1 MYSIWNKQN
10 QTWLLL
16 VCTYSPAMHCQRWR
30 RFIEPGKTRTE
41 GQSICSIIHLMLRK
55 STEQLSQKAQGH
67 VHSGPWWARITFN
80 KVCRSFSNC
89 MCNIH
94 TQNLRTGQN
103 KSWKRKQKLKS
114 SYILNTWRSESILRF
129 GKLHGR
135 QKTTALKYNVFW
147 TLDGQKAFLDF
158 KHCTAKKTDSTIL
171 NTWRSESILRFW
183 TLHGRKKMTAQ
194 KYNIF
199 WTLDGQK

>member
-16 VCTYSPAMHCQRWR
+16 VCTYSPAMHSQRWR
-30 RFIEPGKTRTE
+30 RFVEPGKTRTE

-55 STEQLSQKAQGH
+55 STEQLSQKEQGH

-103 KSWKRKQKLKS
+103 KSWKRNKS
-114 SYILNTWRSESILRF
+114 SNQLIFWTLDGQKESIDF
-129 GKLHGR
+129 EPSKAKKL
-135 QKTTALKYNVFW
+135 TALKYNIFW

-158 KHCTAKKTDSTIL
+158 KHCTAKKNWQHYFEHLTVRKHPSIL
-171 NTWRSESILRFW
+171 NTPWP
-183 TLHGRKKMTAQ
+183 Q
-194 KYNIF
+194 KNDSAKI
-199 WTLDGQK
+199 

>member
-16 VCTYSPAMHCQRWR
+16 VCTYSPAMHSQRWR
-30 RFIEPGKTRTE
+30 RFVEPGKTRTE

-55 STEQLSQKAQGH
+55 STEQLSQKEQGH

-114 SYILNTWRSESILRF
+114 IYILNTWRSESILRF

-158 KHCTAKKTDSTIL
+158 KHCTAKKNWQHYFEHLTVRKHPSIL
-171 NTWRSESILRFW
+171 NTPWP
-183 TLHGRKKMTAQ
+183 Q
-194 KYNIF
+194 KNDSAKI
-199 WTLDGQK
+199 